1 MRRLAVFATLLTL
14 AGTTGGARLSAP
26 PDGSWTQWGGP
37 RRNFMVEAPALASSW
52 PAAGPRKL
60 WERALGEGHSSILV
74 EGGRLYTMY
83 RPVGWLSMVRRTQ
96 QETIAAFDAASGK
109 TLWEHT
115 FDAPTAGLDLQ
126 FGAGPHST
134 PLIVGNRLYA
144 ASSLKQIFALDKNSG
159 KVLWSHDLM
168 KEFGA
173 PREGRGFAASPI
185 LYKNTIVLPVGGAG
199 QSLMAFDVN
208 TGAVV
213 WKNGDYTIAPAS
225 PMLITVNGQEQMV
238 VFGGNDVRGVNP
250 ANGATL
256 WEHPHKTD
264 YGLNIST
271 PVWNSADTLL
281 LISSAYN
288 SGTRLLKL
296 SQAGGKATAQEV
308 WFQNR
313 MRVHIG
319 TVIRL
324 GDFAVGSSG
333 DFGPCPTVAIDLK
346 TGNILWQSRDFSRAT
361 YLHADNKLI
370 LLDEDGNLGLAKP
383 TRSGLN
389 PIAKASILE
398 KIAWTTPTL
407 VGTRLYVRDR
417 AKMMAFDLAQ

>member
-1 MRRLAVFATLLTL
+1 MRRLAVVATLLIV
-14 AGTTGGARLSAP
+14 AGATAGARLSAP
-26 PDGSWTQWGGP
+26 PDTSWTQWGGP
-37 RRNFMVEAPALASSW
+37 RRNFMVEAPPLASSW
-52 PAAGPRKL
+52 PASGPRKL
-60 WERALGEGHSSILV
+60 WERPLGEGHSSVIV

-83 RPVGWLSMVRRTQ
+83 RPAGWLSLIRRSQ
-96 QETIAAFDAASGK
+96 QETIAAFDAATGK
-109 TLWEHT
+109 TIWEHT
-115 FDAPTAGLDLQ
+115 FESPTAGLDLQ
-126 FGAGPHST
+126 YGAGPHST

-144 ASSLKQIFALDKNSG
+144 VGSLKQIFALDKSSG

-168 KEFGA
+168 GEFGA

-185 LYKNTIVLPVGGAG
+185 LYRNTIVLPVGGAG
-199 QSLMAFDVN
+199 QALMGFDAG
-208 TGAVV
+208 TGAVL
-213 WKNGDYTIAPAS
+213 WKNGDYAIAPAS
-225 PMLITVNGQEQMV
+225 PALITVNGQEQMV

-250 ANGATL
+250 ATGATL
-256 WEHPHKTD
+256 WQHPHKTD

-271 PVWNSADTLL
+271 PVWGADHLL

-296 SQAGGKATAQEV
+296 AQTGGKTTVQEV

-319 TVIRL
+319 TMIRL

-333 DFGPCPTVAIDLK
+333 DFGPCPAVAIDIK

-361 YLHADNKLI
+361 FLHADGKLI
-370 LLDEDGNLGLAKP
+370 VLDEDGNLGLAKP
-383 TRSGLN
+383 TASGLN
-389 PIAKASILE
+389 PIAKAPILS

-417 AKMMAFDLAQ
+417 AKMMAFDLGQ